1 MYNTGLT
8 ACRRI
13 RNPMLLLGT
22 QRVNELGHLEVG
34 GCDTVDLAQKFGTPL
49 YVLDEADFRG
59 KMRAYRNAFE
69 QRYPRNEI
77 AYASKALLCMAVARL
92 VAEEGFH
99 MDVASAG
106 ELYTA
111 VKSGFPGDR
120 LVLHGN
126 NKSQLE
132 VSMALEMGVG
142 RVVVDNLNELNMLE
156 AEAAAKGT
164 VAPILLRVT
173 PGIDP
178 HTHKFISTGQE
189 DTKFGLN
196 ITTGAAMEGIKKA
209 LEFEHIKLIGVHCHV
224 GSQLLDTEAH
234 EGAIDRMIG
243 FMDDVRT
250 ETGVVLDEL
259 NIGGGLGIRY
269 LEEHNP
275 PSIEDYAEVICN
287 TLKAAL
293 DSHNFPYPKLL
304 QEPGRSIIGEAGL
317 TLYTIGAIKEVPI
330 VEEPGVKI
338 YATTNGGLS
347 DNPRPQLYDAVYT
360 PLLANRMNEPH
371 DQQITIAGKHCET
384 DTLITNT
391 LLPKPNTGDIL
402 AVLSTGAY
410 NFAMASN
417 YNRFRRPAMVLVVD
431 GHADIIVERQNLDDL
446 LWQDRIPERLKP
458 NYE

>member
-1 MYNTGLT
+1 
-8 ACRRI
+8 
-13 RNPMLLLGT
+13 MLLLGT
-22 QRVNELGHLEVG
+22 QRINEQGHLEIG
-34 GCDTVDLAQKFGTPL
+34 GCDSVDLAQRFGTPL
-49 YVLDEADFRG
+49 YVLDEADFRS
-59 KMRAYRNAFE
+59 KMRAYKNAFNK
-69 QRYPRNEI
+69 RYPRIEI

-92 VAEEGFH
+92 VAEEGFD

-111 VKSGFPGDR
+111 VKSGFPGEK

-126 NKSQLE
+126 NKSELE
-132 VSMALEMGVG
+132 VNMALDMGVG
-142 RVVVDNLNELNMLE
+142 RVVVDNINELNMLE
-156 AEAAAKGT
+156 AAAAEKNM
-164 VAPILLRVT
+164 VAPILMRVT

-234 EGAIDRMIG
+234 VGAIERMVS
-243 FMDDVRT
+243 FMDEIRK

-275 PSIEDYAEVICN
+275 PSIEDYAETICS
-287 TLKAAL
+287 TLKNAL
-293 DSHNFPYPKLL
+293 DKYSFPYPKLL
-304 QEPGRSIIGEAGL
+304 QEPGRSIIGEAGV

-330 VEEPGVKI
+330 AEEPGVKI
-338 YATTNGGLS
+338 YATTNGGMS

-360 PLLANRMNEPH
+360 PLLANRMNEAH
-371 DQQITIAGKHCET
+371 DQKITIAGKHCET
-384 DTLITNT
+384 DILITNT
-391 LLPKPNTGDIL
+391 LLPKPKTGDLL

-417 YNRFRRPAMVLVVD
+417 YNRFRRPAMVLVNE

-458 NYE
+458 KYE